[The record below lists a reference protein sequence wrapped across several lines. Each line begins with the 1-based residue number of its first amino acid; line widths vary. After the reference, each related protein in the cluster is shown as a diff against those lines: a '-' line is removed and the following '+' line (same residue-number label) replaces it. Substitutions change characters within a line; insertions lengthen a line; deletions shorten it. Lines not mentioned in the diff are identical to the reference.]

1 LSGLLS
7 FPTEDVGYDKRSA
20 GVPSR
25 GSDGT
30 PALRLSYPTN
40 REASLERWRRELS
53 VDTLLRPV
61 ASQQDQMMGLLSRFF
76 GPPSQD
82 QFAKA
87 IMRAFRDAG
96 DTREFEYQADQFRLV
111 VAGQGDESGSDDAPS
126 AEVLNLHKFYAEY
139 CNLSRALRKEHLKQV
154 VRGVS
159 QGKIEMPDEFAHA
172 APDLRPRIWPRSM
185 FAKLELQERIKGG
198 NEVDVPRYLI
208 GNNLSL
214 GLVYDLPHSMR
225 SISGD
230 DLKGWDVSW
239 YEAMEA
245 AKEAL
250 SEVEFAVAKIGDHLY
265 ASASGDNYDASRLIL
280 IDLIRQMEV
289 DGDHVAM
296 IPNRDTLLVTGSN
309 DDEGLAIMADLA
321 EKALDDP
328 RPLGATPVR
337 LHDDEWVDW
346 MPPLGHPLRDKFR
359 EMERQFFYLEY
370 ADQKES
376 MEQLYAK
383 DEIDIFVATCT
394 AVRNQET
401 EEIFTYCVWPEGV
414 EAMLPVCGKV
424 ILGTGGQSGQMADWD
439 KVQAVAGELMRA
451 DETLYPPRFHVS
463 EFPTPAQLEAIGGE
477 PLGADED

>member
-1 LSGLLS
+1 M
-7 FPTEDVGYDKRSA
+7 D
-20 GVPSR
+20 
-25 GSDGT
+25 
-30 PALRLSYPTN
+30 
-40 REASLERWRRELS
+40 
-53 VDTLLRPV
+53 
-61 ASQQDQMMGLLSRFF
+61 LLSRFF

-82 QFAKA
+82 QFAKT

-96 DTREFEYQADQFRLV
+96 DNREFVYEADQFRLV
-111 VAGQGDESGSDDAPS
+111 VAGDDESESDGSPS
-126 AEVLNLHKFYAEY
+126 AEVLNLHNFYAEH
-139 CNLSRALRKEHLKQV
+139 CNLPRANRKEHLKQV

-185 FAKLELQERIKGG
+185 FAKLELQQQIEGG

-250 SEVEFAVAKIGDHLY
+250 TEMEFAVAKIGDHLY

-280 IDLIRQMEV
+280 IDFIRQMEV
-289 DGDHVAM
+289 DGDHIAM

-309 DDEGLAIMADLA
+309 DDEGLAMMAELA
-321 EKALDDP
+321 EKALEDP

-337 LHDDEWVDW
+337 LHEDEWFDW
-346 MPPLGHPLRDKFR
+346 LPPLGHPLRARFR

-376 MEQLYAK
+376 LEQLHQK
-383 DEIDIFVATCT
+383 EVTDVFVATCS
-394 AVRNQET
+394 AVRNQDT

-414 EAMLPVCGKV
+414 IALLPVCDKI
-424 ILGTGGQSGQMADWD
+424 ILGANGQSGKMADWD
-439 KVQAVAGELMRA
+439 KVQAIAGELMRE
-451 DETLYPPRFHVS
+451 DETLYPPRLRVS
-463 EFPTPAQLEAIGGE
+463 EFPTPAQLELIGGE
-477 PLGADED
+477 PLGADDA

>member
-1 LSGLLS
+1 
-7 FPTEDVGYDKRSA
+7 
-20 GVPSR
+20 
-25 GSDGT
+25 
-30 PALRLSYPTN
+30 
-40 REASLERWRRELS
+40 
-53 VDTLLRPV
+53 
-61 ASQQDQMMGLLSRFF
+61 MGLLNRFF

-82 QFAKA
+82 QFAKT

-96 DTREFEYQADQFRLV
+96 DTRQFVYEADQFRLV
-111 VAGQGDESGSDDAPS
+111 VAGNDDDDEAGGDDSPS
-126 AEVLNLHKFYAEY
+126 AEVLNLHNFYAEH
-139 CNLSRALRKEHLKQV
+139 CKLSKGQRKEHLKQV

-185 FAKLELQERIKGG
+185 FAKLELQQRIEGG

-245 AKEAL
+245 AKAAL

-280 IDLIRQMEV
+280 IDFIRQMEV
-289 DGDHVAM
+289 DGDHIAM

-309 DDEGLAIMADLA
+309 DDEGLAMMAELA
-321 EKALDDP
+321 EKALEDP
-328 RPLGATPVR
+328 RPLGSTPLR

-346 MPPLGHPLRDKFR
+346 MPPEGHPLRDKFR

-376 MEQLYAK
+376 LEQLYAK
-383 DEIDIFVATCT
+383 EEIDIFVATCS
-394 AVRNQET
+394 AVRNQES
-401 EEIFTYCVWPEGV
+401 EEIFTYCVWPEG
-414 EAMLPVCGKV
+414 ADALLPVCDKV
-424 ILGTGGQSGQMADWD
+424 ILGAEGQPGQMADWN
-439 KVQAVAGELMRA
+439 KLRAVAGALMVE
-451 DETLYPPRFHVS
+451 DETLYPPRLRVIN
-463 EFPTPAQLEAIGGE
+463 FPTPAQLELIGGE
-477 PLGADED
+477 PLRAENN

>member
-1 LSGLLS
+1 
-7 FPTEDVGYDKRSA
+7 
-20 GVPSR
+20 
-25 GSDGT
+25 
-30 PALRLSYPTN
+30 
-40 REASLERWRRELS
+40 
-53 VDTLLRPV
+53 
-61 ASQQDQMMGLLSRFF
+61 MMGLLSRFF
-76 GPPSQD
+76 GHPSQD
-82 QFAKA
+82 QFAKT

-96 DTREFEYQADQFRLV
+96 DTRQFVYEADQFRLV
-111 VAGQGDESGSDDAPS
+111 VAGDDDESESDGAPT
-126 AEVLNLHKFYAEY
+126 AEVLNLHNFYAEH
-139 CNLSRALRKEHLKQV
+139 CNLSRGQRKEHLKQV

-185 FAKLELQERIKGG
+185 FAKLELQQRIEGG

-250 SEVEFAVAKIGDHLY
+250 SEMEFAVAKIGDHLY

-280 IDLIRQMEV
+280 IDFIRQMEV
-289 DGDHVAM
+289 DGDHIAM

-309 DDEGLAIMADLA
+309 DDEGLAMMAELA
-321 EKALDDP
+321 EKALEDP
-328 RPLGATPVR
+328 RPLGSTPLR

-346 MPPLGHPLRDKFR
+346 MPPVGHPLRDKFR

-376 MEQLYAK
+376 LEQLYAK
-383 DEIDIFVATCT
+383 EKIDIFVATCS
-394 AVRNQET
+394 AVRNQDT
-401 EEIFTYCVWPEGV
+401 EEIFTYCVWPEGA
-414 EAMLPVCGKV
+414 EAMLPVCDKV
-424 ILGTGGQSGQMADWD
+424 ILGSSGQPGQIADWD
-439 KVQAVAGELMRA
+439 KVQAIAGELMSE
-451 DETLYPPRFHVS
+451 DETLYPPRLRVS
-463 EFPTPAQLEAIGGE
+463 DFPTPAQLELIGGE
-477 PLGADED
+477 PLGADES

>member
-1 LSGLLS
+1 MLVVFADTL
-7 FPTEDVGYDKRSA
+7 PRSA
-20 GVPSR
+20 
-25 GSDGT
+25 
-30 PALRLSYPTN
+30 AY
-40 REASLERWRRELS
+40 
-53 VDTLLRPV
+53 
-61 ASQQDQMMGLLSRFF
+61 QQDEMMGLFSRFF
-76 GPPSQD
+76 GPPSQG
-82 QFAKA
+82 QFAKT
-87 IMRAFRDAG
+87 IMRAFREAG

-111 VAGQGDESGSDDAPS
+111 VPEQDDEANDEESPS
-126 AEVLNLHKFYAEY
+126 AEVLNLHNFYAEH
-139 CNLSRALRKEHLKQV
+139 CNLPRAHRKEHLKQV

-185 FAKLELQERIKGG
+185 FAKLELQQRIEGG

-250 SEVEFAVAKIGDHLY
+250 SEVDFAVAKIGDHLY

-280 IDLIRQMEV
+280 IDFIRQMEV
-289 DGDHVAM
+289 DGDHIAM

-309 DDEGLAIMADLA
+309 DDEGLAMMAELA
-321 EKALDDP
+321 EKALEDP
-328 RPLGATPVR
+328 RPLGSTPLR
-337 LHDDEWVDW
+337 LQDDEWVDW
-346 MPPLGHPLRDKFR
+346 LPPVGHPLRDKFR

-376 MEQLYAK
+376 LEQLYAK
-383 DEIDIFVATCT
+383 EEVDIFVATCS
-394 AVRNQET
+394 AVRNQES
-401 EEIFTYCVWPEGV
+401 EEIFTYCVWPEG
-414 EAMLPVCGKV
+414 ADALLPVCDKV
-424 ILGTGGQSGQMADWD
+424 ILGTEGQPGQMADWD
-439 KVQAVAGELMRA
+439 KVQAIAGELLV
-451 DETLYPPRFHVS
+451 EEEQLYPPRFRVS
-463 EFPTPAQLEAIGGE
+463 DFPTPAQLELIGGE
-477 PLGADED
+477 PLGVDEG

>member
-1 LSGLLS
+1 M
-7 FPTEDVGYDKRSA
+7 TSA
-20 GVPSR
+20 A
-25 GSDGT
+25 
-30 PALRLSYPTN
+30 PAYRQDCRPQKMVRLRCACHTLQIV
-40 REASLERWRRELS
+40 EASLERWRRELPA
-53 VDTLLRPV
+53 DTLLLS
-61 ASQQDQMMGLLSRFF
+61 ATTQQEWMMGLLSRFF

-82 QFAKA
+82 QFAKT
-87 IMRAFRDAG
+87 IMRAFCDAG
-96 DTREFEYQADQFRLV
+96 DTRRFEYQADQFRLV
-111 VAGQGDESGSDDAPS
+111 VAGENEGSSAEAAPS
-126 AEVLNLHKFYAEY
+126 GEVLNLHNFYAEH
-139 CNLSRALRKEHLKQV
+139 CKLSKALRKEHLKQV
-154 VRGVS
+154 VRGVC

-185 FAKLELQERIKGG
+185 FAKLELQQRVEDG

-214 GLVYDLPHSMR
+214 GLAYDLPHSMR
-225 SISGD
+225 SISGE

-250 SEVEFAVAKIGDHLY
+250 SETEFAVAKIGDHLY

-280 IDLIRQMEV
+280 IDFIRQMEV
-289 DGDHVAM
+289 DGDHIAM

-328 RPLGATPVR
+328 RPLGATPLR

-346 MPPLGHPLRDKFR
+346 MPPPRHPLRARFR
-359 EMERQFFYLEY
+359 EMERQFYYLEY

-376 MEQLYAK
+376 LEQLYIK
-383 DEIDIFVATCT
+383 EGTDLFVATCT

-414 EAMLPVCGKV
+414 EAMLPVCDKI
-424 ILGTGGQSGQMADWD
+424 ILGADGQAGQMADWD
-439 KVQAVAGELMRA
+439 KVQAIAGELMRA
-451 DETLYPPRFHVS
+451 DETLYPPRFHVND
-463 EFPTPAQLEAIGGE
+463 FPTPAQLELIGGE
-477 PLGADED
+477 PLGADEE